1 MKDLIYLCNLCL
13 AYPFQ
18 SSNETNFH
26 CAGTIVTRN
35 WILTS
40 VACCDH
46 SETTKIIAGQNDLQ
60 RNDPTD
66 IEIEEIFQN
75 ETYCLAKVRG
85 LEIDGDSTEEVCLA
99 DNIESML
106 SEQCFTASWN
116 DEHSKLSSSRR
127 RS

>member
-1 MKDLIYLCNLCL
+1 MTK
-13 AYPFQ
+13 
-18 SSNETNFH
+18 
-26 CAGTIVTRN
+26 N

-46 SETTKIIAGQNDLQ
+46 SETTKIIAGHNDLQ
-60 RNDPTD
+60 RNDQTD

-85 LEIDGDSTEEVCLA
+85 LEIDGESTEEVCLA
-99 DNIESML
+99 DNIENMSN
-106 SEQCFTASWN
+106 EQCFTAGWN
-116 DEHSKLSSSRR
+116 DEHNKLSSSRR